1 MNLWSAG
8 AYTLNCYASSNN
20 TIQDKY
26 YYLCDD
32 KINEMIITQLAPEHQ
47 ESSAVLACN
56 DGSLKVISDAGKL
69 LYSTSLDAAPMS
81 IAIVEDEES

>member
-32 KINEMIITQLAPEHQ
+32 KINEMIITQIAPEH
-47 ESSAVLACN
+47 
-56 DGSLKVISDAGKL
+56 
-69 LYSTSLDAAPMS
+69 
-81 IAIVEDEES
+81 